1 MQYPGREMENWPQSH
16 YGRPADNGPL
26 PRGDGSISR
35 MIVEQLA
42 NIPQIRTELVVPLR
56 LAIEENRYHVPEEQ
70 VAERMIYRC
79 LAGRLN

>member
-1 MQYPGREMENWPQSH
+1 MQYPGRDIEKWLKSQC
-16 YGRPADNGPL
+16 GRSADTGSL
-26 PRGDGSISR
+26 PGSDGSMSR

-42 NIPQIRTELVVPLR
+42 SIPEIRTELVVPLR
-56 LAIEENRYHVPEEQ
+56 LAIKENRYHVPEEQ

>member
-1 MQYPGREMENWPQSH
+1 MQHPDHEIEKWLQSQCSQ
-16 YGRPADNGPL
+16 PADTGPL
-26 PRGDGSISR
+26 CGKDGTMGR

-42 NIPQIRTELVVPLR
+42 NIPEIRTELVVPLR

-70 VAERMIYRC
+70 IAERMIYRC

>member
-1 MQYPGREMENWPQSH
+1 MQYPGRDIENWPQSQC
-16 YGRPADNGPL
+16 GRPADTGSFT
-26 PRGDGSISR
+26 GSDGSIGR
-35 MIVEQLA
+35 MIDEQLA
-42 NIPQIRTELVVPLR
+42 NIPEIRTELVVPLR